1 MYIVVVSSGA
11 GPIRT
16 FQDVFHQ
23 YGSIV
28 AFQMQGQFRC
38 PAQFHQIMGILQ
50 TAGKAIQQDTLSF
63 FITV

>member
-1 MYIVVVSSGA
+1 MDIVVVSSGA
-11 GPIRT
+11 GAIRT

-23 YGSIV
+23 YGIV
-28 AFQMQGQFRC
+28 AFQMQGQCGR

-63 FITV
+63 FVTV